1 MTTSTKS
8 KMQQILDEAQ
18 GVSVKRKTAV
28 KEEAKVETKVDE
40 KFADVDNN
48 TFYKIVFSDADP
60 ETKKKAIA
68 EALSYKPDEGKEKNQ
83 EILKE
88 FTLFKEYLQEQRKLM
103 AQEIIKMTDTGAFSE
118 LKATI
123 DELNSGLIEYDK
135 RLEPLM
141 QILDAVYELRKEGGE
156 TVLGVFKEIKDDQEA
171 EEARKRQIAENEV
184 KLQGF
189 DSTIANTRVDI
200 EMLKKQRKWFGLG
213 GIKEDAMRQI
223 LMKEEGLKRTQEEVA
238 ATAAEL
244 EGLRNPVV
252 ARETKYA
259 KHAEHKK
266 KIRELLDISSEEHKS
281 RQKALVA
288 AAQNFVVSTDQRVG
302 SVLGHLDGMAGQIN
316 NLFDANNG
324 MQTIYAVLTEGSKE
338 AAIANQQMRSQ
349 YEAGKEGESV
359 IEQLDRESKKVSLED
374 HIASLGNSTI
384 ETVKTLG
391 DLSTQGARIKS
402 MREANREQVS
412 KTRELHSS
420 GVAGVADRLSTVLQ
434 AVSAAALNES
444 SEAAKLSINTMLDKT
459 NAVAMQEALRT
470 AMGLRDVADGMDRAL
485 ADLESY
491 REGTIMT
498 TRIAREN
505 LAAIQEGM
513 AKVHEKAREV
523 QEAVKDSIASNADID
538 LAAGTITGEVPAPAP
553 ANDAEPVKKPAAAP
567 KDAFAQLRKM

>member
-8 KMQQILDEAQ
+8 KMQQVLDEAQ
-18 GVSVKRKTAV
+18 GISVKRKTAV

-40 KFADVDNN
+40 KFADIDNN
-48 TFYKIVFSDADP
+48 TFYKIVFSEADP
-60 ETKKKAIA
+60 ETKKKEIA
-68 EALSYKPDEGKEKNQ
+68 QALSYKPDEGKEKNA
-83 EILKE
+83 EVLKE

-123 DELNSGLIEYDK
+123 DELNNGLLDYDK

-156 TVLGVFKEIKDDQEA
+156 TVLGVFKEIKDDQAA
-171 EEARKRQIAENEV
+171 EEERKRQVAENEA

-189 DSTIANTRVDI
+189 DTTIATTRVDI

-223 LMKEEGLKRTQEEVA
+223 LTKEEGLKRTQQEVA
-238 ATAAEL
+238 ATASEL
-244 EGLRNPVV
+244 EVLRNPVV
-252 ARETKYA
+252 ARDTKYA

-302 SVLGHLDGMAGQIN
+302 SVLGHLDGMSSQIT

-338 AAIANQQMRSQ
+338 AAIENQSLRSN
-349 YEAGKEGESV
+349 YEAGKEGESI
-359 IEQLDRESKKVSLED
+359 IEKLDRESKKIHLED

-444 SEAAKLSINTMLDKT
+444 SEAAKMSINTMLDKT
-459 NAVAMQEALRT
+459 NAVAMQESLRT

-513 AKVHEKAREV
+513 AKVHEKALEV
-523 QEAVKDSIASNADID
+523 QEAVKESISSGADID
-538 LAAGTITGEVPAPAP
+538 LAAGTITGEVPVKAP
-553 ANDAEPVKKPAAAP
+553 ANDAAPVQKPVAP
-567 KDAFAQLRKM
+567 VKDAFAQLKKM